1 MTRYTFLHNKC
12 KVGDGVEDDGYKDM
26 IPSQDVTL
34 FVWEGIMVNIGDS
47 YFFTLLTLS

>member
-1 MTRYTFLHNKC
+1 MTRYTFPHNKC

-34 FVWEGIMVNIGDS
+34 FVWEGNKWP
-47 YFFTLLTLS
+47 TLETVIFLHY